1 MSFFKR
7 ILGSSGSQL
16 GDDPYGYN
24 GDESSS
30 KNNFRHFD
38 HSFKGELHTAIG
50 QKVEQVFGACSYS
63 KREITMTC
71 KGGSFDLIEE
81 IGLKSKKQLEVQ
93 YVEVKKINL
102 AMIFYLFY
110 ELVLMYMFYV

>member
-1 MSFFKR
+1 MSFLKR

-24 GDESSS
+24 GDDSSA

-93 YVEVKKINL
+93 YVEVKI
-102 AMIFYLFY
+102 MYL
-110 ELVLMYMFYV
+110 LNNI